1 MEVHLGGPG
10 TLQGGGDPGLPSRGY
25 SGYTC
30 IGETFGTVD
39 FAGKDLWSG
48 EEIARFLRVVT
59 FLGGKAERLSTV
71 GGLPPESQG
80 VFETPEP
87 EMMGEEE
94 GTFTGED
101 APKELEAAG
110 PLSQADTSGQRQSGL
125 RSVENLPHL
134 ENATDSAP
142 EGDVEPSLFSGNK
155 KTSPDPEL
163 AEACLPEPEPPPI
176 TILEG
181 LLFVGDPSQPALTPE
196 RLAYILGVPSAPE
209 VEELVGQLNARYE
222 RERRPYRVFRES
234 GGYVLRLT
242 AEYAPVA
249 ERLRRR
255 VRESRLSQAALEV
268 LAIVAYR
275 QPVTA
280 EEVSRLRGRPSS
292 HLLSQLLQKGLIQ
305 ASPEPGKPRTLQYRT
320 TSRFEEIF
328 GLQGLEDLPQ
338 IGRCEEDAGDGE
350 DSEQG

>member
-1 MEVHLGGPG
+1 M
-10 TLQGGGDPGLPSRGY
+10 
-25 SGYTC
+25 
-30 IGETFGTVD
+30 
-39 FAGKDLWSG
+39 
-48 EEIARFLRVVT
+48 
-59 FLGGKAERLSTV
+59 
-71 GGLPPESQG
+71 PPESQG
-80 VFETPEP
+80 VFETPGP

-94 GTFTGED
+94 GTFPGED
-101 APKELEAAG
+101 APREPEVTN
-110 PLSQADTSGQRQSGL
+110 PVSQANRSGQSQSGL
-125 RSVENLPHL
+125 QSVENLPPL
-134 ENATDSAP
+134 ESPTDSAP
-142 EGDVEPSLFSGNK
+142 DGDLGSCLLSGNK
-155 KTSPDPEL
+155 KTSPEHDL
-163 AEACLPEPEPPPI
+163 AEAYLPEPEPPPI

-196 RLAYILGVPSAPE
+196 KLAYILGVPSAAE

-305 ASPEPGKPRTLQYRT
+305 ASPEPGKGRALQYRT
-320 TSRFEEIF
+320 TPRFEEIF

-338 IGRCEEDAGDGE
+338 VGGCEEDAGDE
-350 DSEQG
+350 ENSEQR